1 MVPGW
6 FKSETL
12 STPLICMLAPQSR
25 FGLVMMMIDDGNG
38 GQGLSH
44 QFSFVHKQKMSHR
57 PTSTDG
63 EIKLG
68 LKRKQFAEL
77 FSRHC
82 KGIYWQTFKV
92 SKESDQQLSNATKSQ
107 FFPIAVNHRWC
118 LVVLA
123 QIITFAKHPP
133 ILIFHKLSLLLLI
146 LTTCNTLFLF
156 SCLGQLNRWPC
167 QWLSQSVSHFWF

>member
-1 MVPGW
+1 MMAMGGRVCLISSP
-6 FKSETL
+6 L
-12 STPLICMLAPQSR
+12 STNKEFPTGQPAQMEKST
-25 FGLVMMMIDDGNG
+25 LVKKKK
-38 GQGLSH
+38 H
-44 QFSFVHKQKMSHR
+44 
-57 PTSTDG
+57 
-63 EIKLG
+63 
-68 LKRKQFAEL
+68 FAEL
-77 FSRHC
+77 FSDIARESIG
-82 KGIYWQTFKV
+82 KR
-92 SKESDQQLSNATKSQ
+92 SKCQKSRTNNYRNATKPQ

-167 QWLSQSVSHFWF
+167 HSVSKWVSQTFDFRDTSRH

>member
-1 MVPGW
+1 MMAMGGRVCLISSP
-6 FKSETL
+6 L
-12 STPLICMLAPQSR
+12 STNKEFPTGQPAQMEKST
-25 FGLVMMMIDDGNG
+25 LVKKKA
-38 GQGLSH
+38 LCWT
-44 QFSFVHKQKMSHR
+44 FF
-57 PTSTDG
+57 
-63 EIKLG
+63 
-68 LKRKQFAEL
+68 
-77 FSRHC
+77 RHC
-82 KGIYWQTFKV
+82 KGIYRQTFKV

-167 QWLSQSVSHFWF
+167 QWLSQSVSNFWF